1 MKATTI
7 VYLKKALAEAA
18 QADQYESVFEIAE
31 IIKAA
36 HDACDHHKDADQSSD
51 DQSSDINVPLNKID
65 WAQLL
70 LEQMIPNFVDKK
82 MKAFTSNQ
90 AIDWGRSYLGK
101 QNEYENW
108 KSRLGEGL
116 AFLVQ
121 TKSLFKRP
129 GDKYIYYLVK
139 PEIEDCHPVPEIF
152 EPEKSWPAPSTN
164 GLASSDLFTRP
175 YGS

>member
-18 QADQYESVFEIAE
+18 QADEYDSVFEIAE
-31 IIKAA
+31 IIKAS
-36 HDACDHHKDADQSSD
+36 HDACDHHKDADQLSD
-51 DQSSDINVPLNKID
+51 DQLSDKSVPLNKID

-70 LEQMIPNFVDKK
+70 LEQMIPSFADIK

-129 GDKYIYYLVK
+129 GDKYIYYLTK
-139 PEIEDCHPVPEIF
+139 PEAEDRQPLPQVL
-152 EPEKSWPAPSTN
+152 EPEESWPAPSEN
-164 GLASSDLFTRP
+164 GLACSGLFTRP
-175 YGS
+175 FGS